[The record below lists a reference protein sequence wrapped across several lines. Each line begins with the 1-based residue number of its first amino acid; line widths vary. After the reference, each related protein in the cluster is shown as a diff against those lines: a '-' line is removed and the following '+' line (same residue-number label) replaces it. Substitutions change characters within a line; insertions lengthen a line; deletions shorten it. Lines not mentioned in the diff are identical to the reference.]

1 MKEIVSELKL
11 FIRKDFNLPAYG
23 FTIIFLAVVLTLNF
37 HYNFEKTVIN
47 SFYAKPIGYLVYF
60 LYYYLPYIFIVIITL
75 SFKKRLYKIRQK
87 EFIVKSFVFIAVF
100 AFMTAF
106 HHHKAIADAY
116 SADFREYNYLLKILG
131 NLKRILPFII
141 IFAVVKYFYDKEDK
155 HLYGLQFARTNYRPY
170 FIMLL
175 LLIPLITFA
184 SFTDSFQYAYPRMKP
199 WQYPDVFELE
209 YFEKIFL
216 FEMAYG
222 LDFVSIELMFRGAL
236 VIGMAR
242 CLKEDSVLPMAALYV
257 IIHFGKPPLEAI
269 SSFFGG
275 FILGAHSYYS
285 KHILGGIIVHIGLA
299 WLMEFAAHLQHYFD

>member
-1 MKEIVSELKL
+1 MKEIITELKT
-11 FIRKDFNLPAYG
+11 FIRKDFNIAAYG
-23 FTIIFLAVVLTLNF
+23 FTILFLATALALN
-37 HYNFEKTVIN
+37 YQYSFEKSVIN

-60 LYYYLPYIFIVIITL
+60 LYYYLPYIFITILTL
-75 SFKKRLYKIRQK
+75 AFKKRLDKIRQR
-87 EFIVKSFVFIAVF
+87 EFLVKSFIFIGTFAVMA
-100 AFMTAF
+100 AFY
-106 HHHKAIADAY
+106 HHKAIADAY
-116 SADFREYNYLLKILG
+116 SSDFREYNYLLKIIG
-131 NLKRILPFII
+131 NLKRILPFIV
-141 IFAVVKYFYDKEDK
+141 IFAAVKYFYDKKDT

-175 LLIPLITFA
+175 LVIPLIVFA

-199 WQYPDVFELE
+199 WQYPDIFDLG

-216 FEMAYG
+216 FEIAYG
-222 LDFVSIELMFRGAL
+222 LDFVSIELLFRGAL

-242 CLKEDSVLPMAALYV
+242 CLKEDSVLPMVALYV

-275 FILGAHSYYS
+275 FILGVHSYYT

-299 WLMEFAAHLQHYFD
+299 WLMELAAHLQYYFG